1 MGCIT
6 SRNDISP
13 EEDVVMDF
21 ETLLGYSALSPSHL
35 DKIHRKYSYN
45 GKISDNQWK
54 DICYTLK
61 LAPNKIEASQHINN
75 YYDKYRTGEN
85 SFALNELLVLGILL
99 SKGRPGEKAKL
110 LFEVFDENGSGVLEL
125 SQIHD
130 LLSVMVKVAIE
141 LNPQVVVKDG
151 VNNVGVQELTKY
163 FEKLDKGKGLAIEM
177 AEKEIMNKDGNVKS
191 SEFVK
196 ALTGNMSYFVSPHGI
211 RKYVKLQLSDR
222 SNRI

>member
-13 EEDVVMDF
+13 EETVVMDF
-21 ETLLGYSALSPSHL
+21 ETLLGYSTLSPSHL

-54 DICYTLK
+54 DICYTLN
-61 LAPNKIEASQHINN
+61 LAPNKIEASQHISN
-75 YYDKYRTGEN
+75 YYDKYRTEDN

-110 LFEVFDENGSGVLEL
+110 LFEVFDENASGGLGL
-125 SQIHD
+125 GQIHE
-130 LLSVMVKVAIE
+130 LLSVMVKVALE

-151 VNNVGVQELTKY
+151 VSDVGAQDLMKY
-163 FEKLDKGKGLAIEM
+163 FEKLNKGKEVAIEM
-177 AEKEIMNKDGNVKS
+177 AEKEILGKDGMVKS
-191 SEFVK
+191 MEFVK
-196 ALTGNMSYFVSPHGI
+196 ALSGKMSYFVSPHGI
-211 RKYVKLQLSDR
+211 RKYVKLQLPDKSR
-222 SNRI
+222 KL